1 MMAAHADPF
10 PPDWNHGSVL
20 HEELAAVLEQAD
32 CGWTQCCCALG
43 FAVCSF
49 VATYPDAARR
59 VAMAETIAAKL
70 LDAAESG
77 RVPGET
83 VQ

>member
-1 MMAAHADPF
+1 MTPHASLF

-20 HEELAAVLEQAD
+20 HEELAAVLSRSD
-32 CGWTQCCCALG
+32 CGWTQTCCALG
-43 FAVCSF
+43 FAIACI
-49 VATYPDAARR
+49 VASYDDEARR